1 MKILLVDDSKSARY
15 ALRLELQRHGAQV
28 TTADSAEAA
37 FELLKGDLP
46 DAVLMDH
53 TMPGLNGFEA
63 LDLIRANPRTA
74 PLPVII
80 CSSNED
86 PDFAAAAVARGA
98 FGILPKSTATDTLP
112 ALLGRLRGNVTPAT
126 PAAITGTAAAAA
138 VPDSVPEPE
147 LRRWI
152 EERITALVE
161 DRIEARLSGLLQP
174 LLRDLELG
182 LTERLTA
189 IVRQRSESASLEL
202 RKLLEQRLTADSEAA
217 ATTLNERIATAL
229 ESGLGPAV
237 ATLLPQIIRE
247 EIETERAQVLAL
259 VDQYVREF
267 NAQETAAAGRL
278 DARLNELD
286 GVIAA
291 KAREIVRREVAEVME
306 ESLQRARQTGD
317 DILRQLRNS
326 RTRTQLSI
334 LAAALI
340 GILAAAAAYFL
351 PHWQ

>member
-15 ALRLELQRHGAQV
+15 ALRLELQRQGAEV

-63 LDLIRANPRTA
+63 LDLIRADPRTA
-74 PLPVII
+74 HLPVII

-86 PDFAAAAVARGA
+86 PDFATAAAARGA
-98 FGILPKSTATDTLP
+98 YGILPKSTATDSLP
-112 ALLGRLRGNVTPAT
+112 ALLGRLQSAHPPSPTPT
-126 PAAITGTAAAAA
+126 IAAATAP
-138 VPDSVPEPE
+138 VPDLSLEPD
-147 LRRWI
+147 LRRMI
-152 EERITALVE
+152 EERVVTLVE

-182 LTERLTA
+182 LNERLTA
-189 IVRQRSESASLEL
+189 IVRQRIESASLEL
-202 RKLLEQRLTADSEAA
+202 RDAVEQRLAAESKAA
-217 ATTLNERIATAL
+217 ANTLEERLSAAF
-229 ESGLGPAV
+229 ESGLAPAV
-237 ATLLPQIIRE
+237 ATLLPQLLRE

-267 NAQETAAAGRL
+267 TVQESAATSRI
-278 DARLNELD
+278 DARLSELD

-291 KAREIVRREVAEVME
+291 KAREIIRREVAENMDE
-306 ESLQRARQTGD
+306 LLQRNRQTAD
-317 DILRQLRNS
+317 EVLRQMRGS
-326 RTRTQLSI
+326 QTMIHLSI
-334 LAAALI
+334 LGAALI

-351 PHWQ
+351 PHWR